1 MWVMTHSWVWM
12 KYLVTCGTCLI
23 DTPETWLK
31 YLHESESSRSI
42 SSHFFFCEVSSYMWF
57 VTNSYVWM
65 KCPVIYWRW
74 LIDTCEL
81 WLEYLHESKYLH
93 EPKFSRSSLLSVGD
107 TTHLYVRHDSFL
119 CETWLMHM
127 CDMAHLNTK
136 YDLNAC
142 TILLG
147 CHASNI
153 MYLCIYKW
161 DIMHL

>member
-1 MWVMTHSWVWM
+1 MGVNEIPSYMWDVPHRYAWDMTQ
-12 KYLVTCGTCLI
+12 
-23 DTPETWLK
+23 
-31 YLHESESSRSI
+31 I
-42 SSHFFFCEVSSYMWF
+42 SPRIRILSLDLQPFFFCEVSSYMWF